1 MAKKFRLSKKQV
13 VTGIS
18 VVVVIAAAVGF
29 GILVRSLQQQ
39 NGGNNPT
46 SEGAV
51 ATGQKLPEIVSE
63 VQDLQSAGKSDEA
76 TKKID
81 EALAKSD
88 TSSETKYMLY
98 IQKGNAAVN
107 NGDMQAALTQYLKAY
122 ESSKTYESTR
132 LVADTY
138 RDLGDKQKAI
148 EYYKLAYGLIPDD
161 YTLAEPERE
170 NIKKTV
176 TALGGSI

>member
-18 VVVVIAAAVGF
+18 VVVVIIAALGF
-29 GILVRSLQQQ
+29 GVLVKTLQQSASDSA
-39 NGGNNPT
+39 NP
-46 SEGAV
+46 EGAV
-51 ATGQKLPEIVSE
+51 ATGQKLPAVITEI
-63 VQDLQSAGKSDEA
+63 QDLQSNGKSDEA

-88 TSSETKYMLY
+88 IDNETKYMLY
-98 IQKGNAAVN
+98 VQKGNASAN
-107 NGDMQAALTQYLKAY
+107 NGDTQGALTQYLKALETSKSY
-122 ESSKTYESTR
+122 ETTR

-138 RDLGDKQKAI
+138 RDLGDKTKAI
-148 EYYKLAYGLIPDD
+148 EYYKQAYALIPDD

-170 NIKKTV
+170 NIKKIV
-176 TALGGSI
+176 TSLGGAI